1 VIEEVVS
8 TKMIYEKLRAMRK
21 PGPISAES
29 SHLMHQRGCAEH
41 IGVPKKFI
49 HIAEILNGTSA

>member
-1 VIEEVVS
+1 
-8 TKMIYEKLRAMRK
+8 MIYEKLRAMRK